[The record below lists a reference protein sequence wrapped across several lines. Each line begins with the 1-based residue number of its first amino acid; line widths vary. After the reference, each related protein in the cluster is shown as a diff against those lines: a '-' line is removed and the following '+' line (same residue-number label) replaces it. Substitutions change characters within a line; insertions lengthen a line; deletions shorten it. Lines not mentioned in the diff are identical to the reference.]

1 MNLEKVLS
9 LVREVKKSVE
19 ESIKEGFGYQNLL
32 PLIELEK
39 TIIEEI
45 KLEGF
50 SETSQKTSYKR
61 ALSVLARNKQ
71 REVLRYAFTQNETQY
86 FTDSYVAFALKNA
99 IKGLPEV
106 SKEMTYPNVENI
118 FNLCQRENGSVVYL
132 NCQELKE
139 LVKLAD
145 TGFVDIQLG
154 KSHQDETKAKVNK
167 KFLLDVLITL
177 GYKNNEDVIVWYSPY
192 CLGSIDILPPYTYK
206 PLVFKRETN
215 GLEDKALL
223 LPIRVPQSK
232 KEEKD

>member
-9 LVREVKKSVE
+9 LVREVKKGIE
-19 ESIKEGFGYQNLL
+19 ESIKEDYSYQNLL

-86 FTDSYVAFALKNA
+86 FTDSYVAFSLKNA

-106 SKEMTYPNVENI
+106 PKEMTYPNVENI
-118 FNLCQRENGSVVYL
+118 FQSIEKGIGSYASFT
-132 NCQELKE
+132 CQELKE

-145 TGFVDIQLG
+145 TEFVDIQLG
-154 KSHQDETKAKVNK
+154 KSNQDETKARVNK
-167 KFLLDVLITL
+167 KFLLDVLIIL
-177 GYKNNEDVIVWYSPY
+177 GYKNNEEAIVWYSPY
-192 CLGSIDILPPYTYK
+192 CLGSVDILPPYTCK

-215 GLEDKALL
+215 GLEDKAIL
-223 LPIRVPQSK
+223 LPIRVARP
-232 KEEKD
+232 KEE